1 MASEIQIESNLESLV
16 ATAARILE
24 ARGDTRLSGLLYKSK
39 VEIGGVVHDNWNGG
53 TDYVTINLY
62 SPIALYSELNE
73 ETRKECETSI
83 NKVMSEVTRDIEN
96 EHINDL
102 KILPTSVDLSVV
114 EDFTLR
120 KLGKGA
126 VVKTA
131 FDEYKIEGVI
141 GQGGNGYVF
150 CAKDSDGN
158 ECAIK
163 FLDKDASASKYK
175 RFKNEIHFCETKHHK
190 NIVSISD
197 RGLVG
202 VGGHEY
208 AFYVMP
214 RYDKTLRDKIKEGLS
229 PEEAVEVFIGILEGL
244 KEAHKYKAIH
254 RDIKPE
260 NILFAKGSNVPVI
273 CDFGIA
279 HIASEDLITTVATK
293 PSDKMANA
301 VYKAPEQN
309 PGRGGAVAQ
318 SDVYAAGLIL
328 NEMFTG
334 QVPAGEGYETI
345 GNKCPAY
352 AYLDAIVSA
361 LYRQNIAER
370 LYPIDRIITELK
382 VRASIARNQEVVS
395 KLQAVVDRSASEQ
408 VKTPTLVEKEFK
420 KSNLVFKFDIVIPDE
435 WLQILQQ
442 GSFDH
447 MSLMGYETN
456 KVTRIDSSTLGMPVA
471 HNENT
476 QNILQVVEYFKGWVR
491 SVDAKYVALITAH
504 ICQRKSQEEE
514 NRRLEIL
521 RVKRENEIQEAL
533 SRI

>member
-16 ATAARILE
+16 ATAAKVLE
-24 ARGDTRLSGLLYKSK
+24 GRGDNRLSRLLYQSK
-39 VEIGGVVHDNWNGG
+39 VEIGVVEHDNWNGG

-62 SPIALYSELNE
+62 LPIALYSDLNE
-73 ETRKECETSI
+73 ESRKECESSI
-83 NKVMSEVTRDIEN
+83 SKVMSEITRDIEN
-96 EHINDL
+96 EHIRDL
-102 KILPTSVDLSVV
+102 KILPMSVDLSVV
-114 EDFTLR
+114 EDLMLR

-131 FDEYKIEGVI
+131 FDDYEIEGVI
-141 GQGGNGYVF
+141 GQGGNGCVF
-150 CAKDSDGN
+150 SAKDSDGN

-197 RGLVG
+197 RGVVG

-214 RYDKTLRDKIKEGLS
+214 RYDKTLREKIKEGLS
-229 PEEAVEVFIGILEGL
+229 PEEAVEIFIGILEGL

-260 NILFAKGSNVPVI
+260 NILFDKGSNVPVI

-279 HIASEDLITTVATK
+279 HIASGDLVTTVVTK
-293 PSDKMANA
+293 PTDRMANA

-352 AYLDAIVSA
+352 TYLDSIVSA
-361 LYRQNIAER
+361 LYRQNAEER
-370 LYPIDRIITELK
+370 LYPVDRIITELK
-382 VRASIARNQEVVS
+382 VRASIAQSRELER
-395 KLQAVVDRSASEQ
+395 KLQALVDSAASEQ
-408 VKTPTLVEKEFK
+408 VKTPILVGKEFRK
-420 KSNLVFKFDIVIPDE
+420 CNLMFKFDTAVPDE

-442 GSFDH
+442 GSFNH
-447 MSLMGYETN
+447 MSLMEYETN
-456 KVTRIDSSTLGMPVA
+456 KVIRIDSSTLGMPVA
-471 HNENT
+471 YNEST
-476 QNILQVVEYFKGWVR
+476 HNILQVVEHFKEWVR
-491 SVDAKYVALITAH
+491 SVDTKYVALVIARNR
-504 ICQRKSQEEE
+504 QRKSQEEE
-514 NRRLEIL
+514 DRKREIL
-521 RVKRENEIQEAL
+521 RLERENEIQAAL
-533 SRI
+533 LRI